1 MKSKTYKL
9 ILIPIL
15 AALSFVG
22 TYIRI
27 PLPTG
32 GMIHLGNFIVIIG
45 SFLIGGLYGGIAGGI
60 GCGMFD
66 LIIFSDP
73 IGMIAYFILKL
84 IMGLIA
90 GLVFKLLSKSK
101 IQLTLKVILSTTCAI
116 FANMICETIYK
127 LIRYLTLE
135 SLALEPAFIKAL
147 SAIPAC
153 LFTGI
158 ITIVVLSLV
167 YPLVYNGVKT
177 LIKERE
183 ASKDE

>member
-1 MKSKTYKL
+1 MKGKTYRL

-15 AALSFVG
+15 AALAFTG

-60 GCGMFD
+60 GCGLFD
-66 LIIFSDP
+66 LIIYSDP

-84 IMGLIA
+84 IMGLVA
-90 GLVFKLLSKSK
+90 GIVFKLLKNTNIK
-101 IQLTLKVILSTTCAI
+101 LTLKVILSTTSAI
-116 FANMICETIYK
+116 FINMICETLYK
-127 LIRYLTLE
+127 LIKNLTIA
-135 SLALEPAFIKAL
+135 SLNFEGAFIEAL
-147 SAIPAC
+147 SAVPAC

-158 ITIVVLSLV
+158 VTIVVLSLV
-167 YPLVYNGVKT
+167 YPLVYNGVRP

-183 ASKDE
+183 GDKNE